1 MKSVKFNTQ
10 SLRPSLHGMA
20 AVMLA
25 SVFGMAGAQTKATST
40 DKPLASL
47 GQVSVP
53 QTELE
58 SMLQTLS
65 PTERAAVKS
74 DRAGLETWLRQR
86 IISEAVLREAR
97 SKGSADRPE
106 IKTRVD
112 AAVKEVTARIIA
124 TGFLESMTQ
133 VPADYP
139 SDADIK
145 TTYEQNK
152 SAYNLPASYRV
163 AQIYLPTP
171 ANDAAGNKKVAE
183 KAKRLALQARTGD
196 FAALA
201 KTESQDASSAARGGE
216 VGTLALTDMLPE
228 VREAVAKLKSGQVSE
243 PIQAAAGIHIV
254 KLIEAQPARTA
265 TLEEMKPR
273 LQAAL
278 RQQRQQQLVQA
289 YLSGLAPADRVNI
302 DTAALDATLQKVN

>member
-1 MKSVKFNTQ
+1 MKPVKFNAQ
-10 SLRPSLHGMA
+10 SIRPCLHGMA
-20 AVMLA
+20 AILLA
-25 SVFGMAGAQTKATST
+25 AACGSAGAETKGA
-40 DKPLASL
+40 DKPVASL

-58 SMLQTLS
+58 RMLQAL
-65 PTERAAVKS
+65 PQDERTAVKN
-74 DRAGLETWLRQR
+74 DRSGLENWLRQR
-86 IISEAVLREAR
+86 VTSEAVLREAR
-97 SKGSADRPE
+97 SKGWADRPE
-106 IKTRVD
+106 IKARVD
-112 AAVKEVTARIIA
+112 AAVKEITNRLVA
-124 TGFLESMTQ
+124 TSFLESMTQ

-145 TTYEQNK
+145 AAYEQNK
-152 SAYNLPASYRV
+152 GAYNLPAAYRV

-171 ANDAAGNKKVAE
+171 ANDATGNKKVAE
-183 KAKRLALQARTGD
+183 KAKRLAVQARTGD

-201 KTESQDASSAARGGE
+201 KTESQEQSSAARGGE

-228 VREAVAKLKSGQVSE
+228 VREAVAKLKTGQVSE
-243 PIQAAAGIHIV
+243 PVQAAAGIHIV
-254 KLIEAQPARTA
+254 KLLEAQPARTA

-289 YLSGLAPADRVNI
+289 YLAGLAPADRVNI
-302 DTAALDATLQKVN
+302 DTATLDATLQKVN